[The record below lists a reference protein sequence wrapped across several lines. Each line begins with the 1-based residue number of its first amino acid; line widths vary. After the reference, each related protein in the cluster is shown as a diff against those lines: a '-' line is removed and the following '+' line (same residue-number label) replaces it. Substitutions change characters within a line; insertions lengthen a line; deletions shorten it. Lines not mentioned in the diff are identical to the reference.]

1 MIKIGDKVKF
11 LNDVGEGTV
20 TGFIGKNMVN
30 VEDADGFGVPT
41 LVSDL
46 LVVNSDERYDG
57 TKKTG
62 VEKTSQPEIAV
73 SVESKETAAR
83 EDVPERD
90 DPAFFMVF
98 VPDQPSNPVGGPL
111 DTFLVNDSNYKLLYQ
126 FAHFDGVNYETVAS
140 GILSPNSKLLL
151 ESFSPSDISSLPEFY
166 FQLIYFKEK
175 ANKLNPP
182 VVKEISVN
190 PVRFYKEKT
199 FTQTPYSKK
208 PALAFSLLNRIN
220 DSLDQITEKEF
231 KELVRKKQKDIAV
244 NEPEKPKRV
253 RTPDLV
259 EVDLHINE
267 LIDDIRGLSNT
278 EMLKI
283 QMDRFLQEM
292 DDAIKNQVKKII
304 FIHGVGNGTLKQEV
318 RRELSSRYRK
328 YSFQDASFQEYGYGA
343 TMVILHK

>member
-11 LNDVGEGTV
+11 LNDVGEGIV
-20 TGFIGKNMVN
+20 TGFIGKNMVD

-41 LVSDL
+41 LISDL
-46 LVVNSDERYDG
+46 LVVNSDEHYDG
-57 TKKTG
+57 TKRTV
-62 VEKTSQPEIAV
+62 VEKTNLQKSTAPAEKQ
-73 SVESKETAAR
+73 ETAAR

-90 DPAFFMVF
+90 EPAFFMVF
-98 VPDQPSNPVGGPL
+98 VPDQPNNPVGGPL
-111 DTFLVNDSNYKLLYQ
+111 NIFLVNDSNYKLLYQ
-126 FAHFDGVNYETVAS
+126 FAHFDGVRYETTMS
-140 GILSPNSKLLL
+140 GILSSNSKLLL

-175 ANKLNPP
+175 DNKLNTP

-199 FTQTPYSKK
+199 FSQTPYSKK
-208 PALAFSLLNRIN
+208 PALAFSLLNRIS

-231 KELVRKKQKDIAV
+231 KELVRKKQKDVAIS
-244 NEPEKPKRV
+244 EPEKPKRV
-253 RTPDLV
+253 RTPELV

-283 QMDRFLQEM
+283 QMDHFQQEM

-318 RRELSSRYRK
+318 RRELSARYRK

-343 TMVILHK
+343 TMIILHK